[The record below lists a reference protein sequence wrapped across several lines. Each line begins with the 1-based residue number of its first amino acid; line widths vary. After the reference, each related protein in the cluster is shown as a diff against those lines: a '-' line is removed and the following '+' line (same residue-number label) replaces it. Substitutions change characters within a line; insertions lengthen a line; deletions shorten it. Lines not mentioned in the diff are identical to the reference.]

1 MVPANTFVWKMLFS
15 LFIHSCMIW
24 RLRVRVWMDIRFSS
38 SRSPALWDTDTSSS
52 TRAHS
57 YQIYSGMYC
66 TLYKLLPS
74 ELFSSARCWQNSPA
88 TLILFFI
95 FWLWIQAI
103 FRIVPG
109 GVILTFCSRSL
120 TNSRGSSN
128 SDIHKSLSFRSVPVC
143 AGTEPTD
150 RSGFIWDGGYW

>member
-1 MVPANTFVWKMLFS
+1 MLFS

-24 RLRVRVWMDIRFSS
+24 RLRVRVWTVIRFSS

-57 YQIYSGMYC
+57 YQIFSGVYALQTAAICTSQYSVL
-66 TLYKLLPS
+66 TKQ
-74 ELFSSARCWQNSPA
+74 FSQHS
-88 TLILFFI
+88 FF
-95 FWLWIQAI
+95 FLWVRIQVI

-120 TNSRGSSN
+120 TNSRGDSN
-128 SDIHKSLSFRSVPVC
+128 SDWNHWSVLNQQPYLN
-143 AGTEPTD
+143 TE
-150 RSGFIWDGGYW
+150 IWFYLRWGCW